1 MKTTIFLSLSL
12 LFSLFAHS
20 QDIPSTQVPPAV
32 IKSFNRYFPNTPKV
46 EWEKKGNQ
54 YEAEFDIKR
63 TDHKALFESN
73 GKLIV
78 YKRDI
83 HNGQLP
89 AAIKHTIKQQYPNYK
104 IDDAERI
111 ARNGHVYYQVA
122 LKGPDT
128 IKLVFTPE
136 GKQDKSQGY

>member
-1 MKTTIFLSLSL
+1 MKTTMLFSLSL
-12 LFSLFAHS
+12 LFSLVAFG
-20 QDIPSTQVPPAV
+20 QDIPSAQVPPAV
-32 IKSFNRYFPNTPKV
+32 IKSFNRYFPDIPKV
-46 EWEKKGNQ
+46 DWEKKGNQ

-63 TDHKALFESN
+63 ADHQALFESN

-83 HNGQLP
+83 HNGHLP
-89 AAIKHTIKQQYPNYK
+89 AAVKQTIKQQYPNYK
-104 IDDAERI
+104 IGEAERI
-111 ARNGHVYYQVA
+111 ARNGHVYYQVV